1 MKYVLYRSLGNLDNQ
16 VKQHELVAVEYGSD
30 IYEVTDALVRDVT
43 DDLAEIPEYHGCV
56 TTAYAPEPIHSFRK
70 VKRYDYEMIGQ
81 VWRRKKKLI
90 EWICRSSKSPIS
102 VEFGTVFCFCFNFP
116 TAIGISAE
124 EANTKIHSIIST
136 QEKYLSFFDITQS
149 MSS

>member
-1 MKYVLYRSLGNLDNQ
+1 MKYVLYRSLGNLDKQ

-81 VWRRKKKLI
+81 VLPPNAPKNI
-90 EWICRSSKSPIS
+90 VIDYGI
-102 VEFGTVFCFCFNFP
+102 VEEK
-116 TAIGISAE
+116 E
-124 EANTKIHSIIST
+124 EN
-136 QEKYLSFFDITQS
+136 Y
-149 MSS
+149 

>member
-43 DDLAEIPEYHGCV
+43 DDLAEIPEYYGCV
-56 TTAYAPEPIHSFRK
+56 TPAYAPEPIHSFRK

-81 VWRRKKKLI
+81 ILPPNAPKNIVI
-90 EWICRSSKSPIS
+90 DYGI
-102 VEFGTVFCFCFNFP
+102 VE
-116 TAIGISAE
+116 E
-124 EANTKIHSIIST
+124 EEET
-136 QEKYLSFFDITQS
+136 Y
-149 MSS
+149 

>member
-70 VKRYDYEMIGQ
+70 DFCRIWNCVLFLFQFPDSNWHI
-81 VWRRKKKLI
+81 RRRGKYQNSFHNIYTGK
-90 EWICRSSKSPIS
+90 IS
-102 VEFGTVFCFCFNFP
+102 FIF
-116 TAIGISAE
+116 
-124 EANTKIHSIIST
+124 
-136 QEKYLSFFDITQS
+136 
-149 MSS
+149 